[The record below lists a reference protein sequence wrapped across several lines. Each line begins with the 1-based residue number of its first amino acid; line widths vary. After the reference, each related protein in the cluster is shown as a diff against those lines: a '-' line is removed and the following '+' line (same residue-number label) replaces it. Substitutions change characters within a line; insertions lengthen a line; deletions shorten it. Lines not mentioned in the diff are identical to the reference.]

1 MRAALGI
8 SGRKVVRQSPS
19 HATSTSPLRYRGA
32 FPAPPGAARTAR
44 LGERRLRA
52 RHAGTRHPPTA
63 HITSDCESQIKKSR
77 PRVQLHQG
85 SLQGQRGQRLV
96 GQAEAELVLHE
107 PSPNGLRARRAELV
121 ELVEAQL
128 VQLRRFRSY
137 DPVPEADL
145 RRSCARNVARV
156 VATLEQRDML
166 PADIEED
173 ERASGQRRAVQGIPT
188 DDVVKAYRAVIS
200 VLRDAFIEEASAAA
214 ADPWAVLAGS
224 LDPADLAAG
233 GAVHGMLPDRD
244 YWVLRGRHR
253 LGDTHRLSRHLESR
267 ASSFRP
273 LVAPFDNDVVA
284 ISTARP
290 APLEDAVIAV
300 GGPARLGGIPH
311 AFGEA
316 TRVLN
321 VALRYRRAGVIDS
334 SSLSVRVAVEQ
345 HDELGEQLSRRYLGP
360 VTAHPGSAEILGT
373 VQAYLR
379 QHRSIGDT
387 ARSLSVHPN
396 TIRYRLSRFHALT
409 GADLSSTDTLVEVWW
424 ALEYASIRPG
434 GG

>member
-1 MRAALGI
+1 M
-8 SGRKVVRQSPS
+8 
-19 HATSTSPLRYRGA
+19 
-32 FPAPPGAARTAR
+32 
-44 LGERRLRA
+44 
-52 RHAGTRHPPTA
+52 
-63 HITSDCESQIKKSR
+63 
-77 PRVQLHQG
+77 QLHQG

-214 ADPWAVLAGS
+214 ADPWAVLAGTRILWDLTDRYSDVLVSARQQVDIDTARRDEQHRIAFLHRLLAGS

>member
-32 FPAPPGAARTAR
+32 FPAAPGSARTAR

-214 ADPWAVLAGS
+214 ADPWAVLAGTRI
-224 LDPADLAAG
+224 LWDLT
-233 GAVHGMLPDRD
+233 DRYSD
-244 YWVLRGRHR
+244 VLVSARQQVDIDTARRDEQHRIAFLHR
-253 LGDTHRLSRHLESR
+253 LLRHLESR

-321 VALRYRRAGVIDS
+321 VALRYRRAGV
-334 SSLSVRVAVEQ
+334 
-345 HDELGEQLSRRYLGP
+345 
-360 VTAHPGSAEILGT
+360 
-373 VQAYLR
+373 
-379 QHRSIGDT
+379 
-387 ARSLSVHPN
+387 
-396 TIRYRLSRFHALT
+396 
-409 GADLSSTDTLVEVWW
+409 
-424 ALEYASIRPG
+424 
-434 GG
+434 